1 MRGYATS
8 IAKYSNALEDAERAL
23 GRITDLDKALR
34 LADVAEIPDKVNQLI
49 QSVKEWK
56 DRAQPIKAYYE
67 NYSKGAH
74 LVTDLALDLQN
85 EYGKLDDSRKLF
97 KMLQE
102 EFAEVDEIAALVA
115 ERLDALEAAEST
127 RRHIEKQVKGLR
139 KVVYEKHFHP
149 DLSSRV
155 DQLIQ
160 AVKGWR
166 DLAQPIKAY
175 CGVNRSVAKLVLKL
189 AVNLRNK
196 GKLHSYRHSSRCCRI
211 YSEKSPK
218 LTLFLPK
225 RQKHKTKLK
234 RSMHTETLGSAHA
247 GDGCDRSF

>member
-1 MRGYATS
+1 M
-8 IAKYSNALEDAERAL
+8 
-23 GRITDLDKALR
+23 
-34 LADVAEIPDKVNQLI
+34 
-49 QSVKEWK
+49 
-56 DRAQPIKAYYE
+56 
-67 NYSKGAH
+67 
-74 LVTDLALDLQN
+74 
-85 EYGKLDDSRKLF
+85 
-97 KMLQE
+97 
-102 EFAEVDEIAALVA
+102 A

-196 GKLHSYRHSSRCCRI
+196 GKLHSYRQLI
-211 YSEKSPK
+211 KMLQDIFGEIPEIDTLLAEEAKAQDEAEKK
-218 LTLFLPK
+218 HAHRNARK
-225 RQKHKTKLK
+225 RARWRRL
-234 RSMHTETLGSAHA
+234 R
-247 GDGCDRSF
+247 